1 MTNIKGSSNIEV
13 ESTVAIGSEPQQGKR
28 LKSSSKNL
36 KKTETMVLVLNQTAV
51 TTTTPSLT
59 RPIPSPGPFSRPS
72 DCLTHRCS
80 EGSIF
85 TYSNAYPIPHCIHS
99 NGQPQLQAQ
108 SMDLLNL
115 ADSGLNSVILD
126 DDALTSLILEMELDK
141 INVLPELQVVNFD
154 LTECNVLNTTNRE
167 L

>member
-1 MTNIKGSSNIEV
+1 M
-13 ESTVAIGSEPQQGKR
+13 
-28 LKSSSKNL
+28 
-36 KKTETMVLVLNQTAV
+36 KTKTMAMVLNQTAV

-72 DCLTHRCS
+72 GCLTHRCS

-99 NGQPQLQAQ
+99 NGQPPLQVQ
-108 SMDLLNL
+108 SMDLFDL
-115 ADSGLNSVILD
+115 ADSRFSNSVILD

-141 INVLPELQVVNFD
+141 INVLPELKVVNFD
-154 LTECNVLNTTNRE
+154 LTECSVLNTTNRE
-167 L
+167 LQS